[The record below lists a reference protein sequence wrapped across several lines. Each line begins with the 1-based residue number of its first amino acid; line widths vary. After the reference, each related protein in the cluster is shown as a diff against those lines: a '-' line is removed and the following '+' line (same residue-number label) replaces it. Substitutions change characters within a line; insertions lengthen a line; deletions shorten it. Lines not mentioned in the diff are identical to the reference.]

1 MDINRST
8 VRNLT
13 KQFLDSPNATNSQ
26 DDLNSLHVSAISTTY
41 REKKQPKLN
50 QDQIPGIKTATILRK
65 SEPKPTMSNRI
76 SIFGPS
82 SDYFSD
88 CSYDLKRS
96 LSDSSLYKHGI
107 KFLHSRDNRLN
118 ERGGPIHDQK
128 KQIKSEM
135 RDSCIISGIGN
146 GFDEQS
152 SMFQKQKLNS
162 SESTRNL
169 FRSTS
174 VISNKNEQFDCK
186 RIFWVVIFWLRVKN
200 FFSFKLWMSRRK
212 WSSRTTSSTHT
223 CRRKTNARNRFWD
236 SSTRSFCISWC
247 MKNVWERN
255 TRNKRTGCMFLKSSA
270 TSSLK
275 KGPVWWV
282 SKLFFGNRCVLNSC

>member
-1 MDINRST
+1 LPLDKQINFVPTQRQTPTSDQAAPITTPTQFELKPRSTKFFQFPSLESLNQTNHDVDGADTMDINRST

-186 RIFWVVIFWLRVKN
+186 RIF
-200 FFSFKLWMSRRK
+200 
-212 WSSRTTSSTHT
+212 
-223 CRRKTNARNRFWD
+223 
-236 SSTRSFCISWC
+236 
-247 MKNVWERN
+247 
-255 TRNKRTGCMFLKSSA
+255 
-270 TSSLK
+270 
-275 KGPVWWV
+275 
-282 SKLFFGNRCVLNSC
+282 